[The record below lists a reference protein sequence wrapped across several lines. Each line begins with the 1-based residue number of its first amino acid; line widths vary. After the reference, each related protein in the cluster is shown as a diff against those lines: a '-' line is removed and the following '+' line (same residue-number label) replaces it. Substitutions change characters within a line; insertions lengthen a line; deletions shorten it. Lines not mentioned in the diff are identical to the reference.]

1 MPDQSLVARRHAA
14 LSAAIPAGSIDLD
27 ALSREETTLLWAH
40 AASKVFQP
48 AAAHGFRDLQPV
60 GFSRISRTPQ
70 LVTGTDSEWLILPAD
85 LDPLYQQGQLAAPR
99 NVRAHLRELVNAGV
113 WFDSIAIAHEVPPGA
128 VANVR
133 NIVELQGL
141 LEPPMPKSLP
151 VLSNT
156 IGSLIDGAWRIEE
169 VIANFLRKSVDPV
182 IFGAVVANPPA
193 TDGAAAMFFIITRW
207 DY

>member
-1 MPDQSLVARRHAA
+1 MKLVNPGEGSHDIVPVSPAE
-14 LSAAIPAGSIDLD
+14 AIPVQVQA
-27 ALSREETTLLWAH
+27 ET
-40 AASKVFQP
+40 KVLRP
-48 AAAHGFRDLQPV
+48 AAEHRLKDLQPV
-60 GFSRISRTPQ
+60 GFGRISRTPQ
-70 LVTGTDSEWLILPAD
+70 VVTGTASDWLILPGD
-85 LDPLYQQGQLAAPR
+85 LDPLFQQGQLAAPR
-99 NVRAHLRELVNAGV
+99 NVRAHIREFLNAGV

-128 VANVR
+128 VGKVKH
-133 NIVELQGL
+133 IDDLKQL
-141 LEPPMPKSLP
+141 LAPPMPKSLP